1 LCNLK
6 DVEGAEVM
14 IKVTEQDFNLIPLFN
29 EVNNQTLE
37 LLKAKAFKLKLN
49 KGEILFY
56 EKQQVNKIYLVL
68 HGKVTMYRNS
78 EEGQKR
84 VVYILSNGDFINEVI
99 FDDLPA
105 SINCEAFEES
115 FILCFY
121 KKDLLEIMAG
131 DFQLT
136 KIIISSMARKIR
148 RLYRQ
153 LKNTVPIKIDKKLSA
168 KLWKLCKDYGVKT
181 EEGTLIDMNISITYL
196 ADMLGSTRET
206 ISRCMKSFE
215 KKGMLK
221 FIGKKILV
229 RDPVELSLYF
239 RGRE

>member
-1 LCNLK
+1 
-6 DVEGAEVM
+6 M
-14 IKVTEQDFNLIPLFN
+14 IKATEQDFNQISIFN
-29 EVNNQTLE
+29 CINERTLE
-37 LLKAKAFKLKLN
+37 LLKAKAFKVKLK
-49 KGEILFY
+49 KGELLFY
-56 EKQQVNKIYLVL
+56 EKQKVNKIYLVL
-68 HGKVTMYRNS
+68 HGRVTMYRNS

-84 VVYILSNGDFINEVI
+84 VVYILGDGDFVNEVI

-105 SINCEAFEES
+105 SINCEAFQES
-115 FILCFY
+115 CILCFY

-136 KIIISSMARKIR
+136 RTIINSMARKIR

-153 LKNTVPIKIDKKLSA
+153 LKNTVPIKMDKKLSA
-168 KLWKLCKDYGVKT
+168 KLWKLCKDYGVEV

-206 ISRCMKSFE
+206 ISRCMKGFE
-215 KKGMLK
+215 KSGMLK

-229 RDPVELSLYF
+229 RDPKELSIYF

>member
-1 LCNLK
+1 
-6 DVEGAEVM
+6 M
-14 IKVTEQDFNLIPLFN
+14 IKATEQDFNQISVFK
-29 EVNNQTLE
+29 EIDERTLE
-37 LLKAKAFKLKLN
+37 LLKAKAFKVRLK
-49 KGEILFY
+49 KGELLFY
-56 EKQQVNKIYLVL
+56 EKQKVNKIYLIL
-68 HGKVTMYRNS
+68 HGRLTMYRNS

-84 VVYILSNGDFINEVI
+84 VVYILGDGDFVNEVI

-105 SINCEAFEES
+105 SINCEAFQES
-115 FILCFY
+115 CVLYFN

-136 KIIISSMARKIR
+136 KVIINSMARKIR

-153 LKNTVPIKIDKKLSA
+153 LKNTVPIKMDKKLSA
-168 KLWKLCKDYGVKT
+168 KLWKLCKDYGVEV

-206 ISRCMKSFE
+206 ISRCMKRLE
-215 KKGMLK
+215 KSGMVK
-221 FIGKKILV
+221 YVDKKILV
-229 RDPVELSLYF
+229 RDPKELSIYF

>member
-1 LCNLK
+1 
-6 DVEGAEVM
+6 M
-14 IKVTEQDFNLIPLFN
+14 IKATEQDFNQISIFN
-29 EVNNQTLE
+29 GINERTLE
-37 LLKAKAFKLKLN
+37 LLKAKAFKVKLK
-49 KGEILFY
+49 KGELLFY
-56 EKQQVNKIYLVL
+56 EKQKVNKIYLVL
-68 HGKVTMYRNS
+68 HGRVTMYRNS

-84 VVYILSNGDFINEVI
+84 VVYILGDGDFVNEVI

-105 SINCEAFEES
+105 SINCEAFQES
-115 FILCFY
+115 CILCFY

-136 KIIISSMARKIR
+136 RTIINSMARKIR

-153 LKNTVPIKIDKKLSA
+153 LKNTVPIKMDKKLSA
-168 KLWKLCKDYGVKT
+168 KLWKLCKDYGVEV

-206 ISRCMKSFE
+206 ISRCMKGFE
-215 KKGMLK
+215 KSGMLK
-221 FIGKKILV
+221 VIGKKILV
-229 RDPVELSLYF
+229 RDPKELSIYF

>member
-1 LCNLK
+1 MK
-6 DVEGAEVM
+6 DEGVEKM
-14 IKVTEQDFNLIPLFN
+14 IKVTKQDFNLIPLFN
-29 EVNNQTLE
+29 EVNDQTLE
-37 LLKAKAFKLKLN
+37 LLKAKAFKLNLN
-49 KGEILFY
+49 KGEMLFY
-56 EKQQVNKIYLVL
+56 EKQEVNKIYLVL

-84 VVYILSNGDFINEVI
+84 VVYILNSGDFINEVI
-99 FDDLPA
+99 FDELPA

-115 FILCFY
+115 CILCFY
-121 KKDLLEIMAG
+121 RKDLLEIMAG

-136 KIIISSMARKIR
+136 KIVIDSMAKKIR

-153 LKNTVPIKIDKKLSA
+153 LKNTVPIKMDKKLSA
-168 KLWKLCKDYGVKT
+168 KLWKLCKDYGVNT

-215 KKGMLK
+215 EKGMIK
-221 FIGKKILV
+221 FLGKKILV
-229 RDPVELSLYF
+229 ADTAKLAIYF